1 MVGQRGGLVQ
11 LPRPVDGR
19 SYRDVSGADVRG
31 QPQESRT
38 TNANLAG
45 TLSQIAAGET
55 GKRGRVR
62 RGNWRAYAGL
72 AAELLES
79 AARLRGAGVQQG
91 RLGDSHAAR
100 TAAAAQRARS
110 RCALHLAA
118 ANAGHEICV
127 SRAVYRRFA
136 KRGGSSDDAGN
147 GPGRRAVHGMVLR
160 RMGAWHGS
168 PALSGGVFE

>member
-45 TLSQIAAGET
+45 TLSQIAAGQA
-55 GKRGRVR
+55 GKRRRVR

-72 AAELLES
+72 ASELLKS
-79 AARLRGAGVQQG
+79 PARLRKRNRPSFRGGLASVFRLDQQ
-91 RLGDSHAAR
+91 
-100 TAAAAQRARS
+100 
-110 RCALHLAA
+110 
-118 ANAGHEICV
+118 
-127 SRAVYRRFA
+127 RFA
-136 KRGGSSDDAGN
+136 KA
-147 GPGRRAVHGMVLR
+147 
-160 RMGAWHGS
+160 
-168 PALSGGVFE
+168 